1 MPDLGE
7 IFKAIKS
14 GNVSDI
20 VSIVKEFGLEIV
32 DGRLYAKDKKYA
44 AGQAVY
50 FDMIQLIRKI
60 GLNSVYGAVTNAG
73 SIFFDQ
79 RLGQSCTLSGRCT
92 TRHMGSTINVESGY
106 DYSLGKSITY
116 GDTDSIYFTIPEEMK
131 VTMTKDAF
139 IKYADQITETVNA
152 SFPAFYEKTFNAKKN
167 VKGIIKAGREICAES
182 ALFIKKKRYAALIYT
197 DDSNKR
203 YDRDGKKGKLKIM
216 GLEIKRSDCPEWV
229 QDKLTDTLENLLA
242 HKFNEDEIITFIR
255 EWRTE
260 FIEKRPWEL
269 GTPKRVNKLAY
280 YTKVYNE
287 NQKGVTI
294 PGHVRA
300 AINWNRMCDMALDNS
315 SMRILDGQKTIV
327 CTLNHNTFGM
337 ATIAYPIDQQFLPEW
352 FKKLNFDMDAMAKAN
367 VDNKIKNIFGILGWD
382 LNRLQTNAKVEE
394 LFEWE

>member
-1 MPDLGE
+1 MPDLGQ
-7 IFKAIKS
+7 IFKAIKG
-14 GNVSDI
+14 GNVSEI
-20 VSIVKEFGLEIV
+20 ASIVKEFGLEIV
-32 DGRLYAKDKKYA
+32 DGKLFAKDKEYA
-44 AGQAVY
+44 AAQAVY

-92 TRHMGSTINVESGY
+92 TRHMGSTINQTSGY
-106 DYSLGKSITY
+106 DYSLGKSIVY
-116 GDTDSIYFTIPEEMK
+116 GDTDSCYFTIPDEAK
-131 VTMTKDAF
+131 KTMTKDHF
-139 IKYADQITETVNA
+139 IKYADNIADTVNA
-152 SFPAFYEKTFNAKKN
+152 SFADFYAKTFNAKKG
-167 VKGIIKAGREICAES
+167 VKGVIKAGREICAES

-242 HKFNEDEIITFIR
+242 YKYDEDQIITFIR
-255 EWRTE
+255 NWRTE
-260 FIEKRPWEL
+260 FVEKTPWEL
-269 GTPKRVNKLAY
+269 GTPKRVNKLAF
-280 YTKVYNE
+280 YTKAFNE
-287 NQKGVTI
+287 NRKGITI

-300 AINWNRMCDMALDNS
+300 AINWNRMCEMALDNS

-327 CTLNHNTFGM
+327 CTLKHNTFGIV
-337 ATIAYPIDQQFLPEW
+337 TIAYPIDQQFLPDW
-352 FKKLNFDMDAMAKAN
+352 FKKLNFDVDVMVKAN

-382 LNRLQTNAKVEE
+382 LHRLQTNEKVEE